1 MFVHTAEGNKIHHV
15 VCCSCYPFK
24 SITSDVLTIMRVD
37 FASNYFTIMARWK
50 TLKVQKIGDYFCSSV
65 LDEHCNDEL
74 RVIVVFNFNALSL
87 YLLLKRIINPK
98 NINTNELKL

>member
-1 MFVHTAEGNKIHHV
+1 
-15 VCCSCYPFK
+15 
-24 SITSDVLTIMRVD
+24 
-37 FASNYFTIMARWK
+37 MARWK